1 MTFSSYLEEN
11 IVFMTNSNSMN
22 EKKLKTFESPD
33 LTKMKEVIIDNRT
46 KIYISLSA
54 DSEVA
59 RTRYLSR
66 PGAKKL

>member
-1 MTFSSYLEEN
+1 
-11 IVFMTNSNSMN
+11 MN
-22 EKKLKTFESPD
+22 EKKQKTFESPD

-46 KIYISLSA
+46 KIYISLNA

-59 RTRYLSR
+59 RSRYLSR